1 VRCETS
7 MKAFV
12 LDAPSKFS
20 VREVDSPKPESNKAL
35 IKVKACG
42 ICGSDIPRVMESGAY
57 VHPIIPGHEFAGYV
71 ECIGGGIEHH
81 LVGAKV
87 AVYPLIP
94 CGRCPQ
100 CAIGLFNLCDNYD
113 YLGSRSNGGFCEYV
127 LSPLPNLIPIPENV
141 SVEHAALTEP
151 AAVALHGL
159 KRVGLSVGEN
169 VLVIGAGTIGL
180 FTCQMA
186 KLISKGDV
194 MVFDVAEWK
203 MDIAEKNGWAKGV
216 GVGELNHSTAL
227 KRVDVIVDAVGVPE
241 TLHKAI
247 ELSKKRTRIL
257 MIGNPHGDVTLR
269 MNELS
274 KVLRNEL
281 CIVGT
286 WNSLPKDE
294 WHQVLSWMASGDL
307 AVEPLITHR
316 VSLDDLPQVF
326 MKLHSGELEAIKVLV
341 VME

>member
-1 VRCETS
+1 
-7 MKAFV
+7 MKAFI
-12 LDAPSKFS
+12 LEAPSKFS
-20 VREVDSPKPESNKAL
+20 VREVASPKPKSGEAL
-35 IKVKACG
+35 IRVKACG

-71 ECIGGGIEHH
+71 ESIGGDIEHP
-81 LVGAKV
+81 LLGAKV

-94 CGRCPQ
+94 CGKCPQ
-100 CAIGLFNLCDNYD
+100 CATGLFNLCDNYD
-113 YLGSRSNGGFCEYV
+113 YLGSRSNGGFCEYAV
-127 LSPLPNLIPIPENV
+127 SPLPNLIPIPENV

-159 KRVGLSVGEN
+159 NRVGLSAGES
-169 VLVIGAGTIGL
+169 VFVIGAGTIGL
-180 FTCQMA
+180 LTCQMA
-186 KLISKGDV
+186 KLISQGDV

-203 MDIAEKNGWAKGV
+203 MDIAERNGWAKGV
-216 GVGELNHSTAL
+216 SASELSHSTAL
-227 KRVDVIVDAVGVPE
+227 KSADVIVDAVGVPE

-257 MIGNPHGDVTLR
+257 VIGNPHGDVTLR
-269 MNELS
+269 MSELA
-274 KVLRNEL
+274 KLLRSEL

-307 AVEPLITHR
+307 EVEPLITHR
-316 VSLDDLPQVF
+316 VRLDDLPQVF
-326 MKLHSGELEAIKVLV
+326 VKLHSGEMEAIKVLV
-341 VME
+341 LME

>member
-1 VRCETS
+1 
-7 MKAFV
+7 MKAFI
-12 LDAPSKFS
+12 LEAPSKFS
-20 VREVDSPKPESNKAL
+20 VREVAPPKPKSGEAL
-35 IKVKACG
+35 IRVKACG

-71 ECIGGGIEHH
+71 ESIGGDIEHP
-81 LVGAKV
+81 LLGAKV

-94 CGRCPQ
+94 CGKCPQ
-100 CAIGLFNLCDNYD
+100 CATGLFNLCDNYD
-113 YLGSRSNGGFCEYV
+113 YLGSRSNGGFCEYAV
-127 LSPLPNLIPIPENV
+127 SPLPNLIPIPENV

-159 KRVGLSVGEN
+159 NRVGLSAGES
-169 VLVIGAGTIGL
+169 VFVIGAGTIGL
-180 FTCQMA
+180 LTCQMA
-186 KLISKGDV
+186 KLISQGDV

-203 MDIAEKNGWAKGV
+203 MDIAERNGWAKGV
-216 GVGELNHSTAL
+216 SASELSRSTAL
-227 KRVDVIVDAVGVPE
+227 KSADVIVDAVGVPE

-257 MIGNPHGDVTLR
+257 VIGNPHSDVTLR
-269 MNELS
+269 MSELA
-274 KVLRNEL
+274 KLLRSEL

-307 AVEPLITHR
+307 EVEPLITHR
-316 VSLDDLPQVF
+316 VRLDDLPQVF
-326 MKLHSGELEAIKVLV
+326 VKLHSGEMEAIKVLV
-341 VME
+341 LME